1 MTGLVSPL
9 CLANGQEE
17 RGWKGKGGAHAG
29 LWASSDQAAVDA
41 ARAQSPLQRPLLP
54 LGGEDGDDGLVEH
67 RLQALLRQ
75 GGALHVATRANLNEG
90 EEPENK
96 PECERPATLRS
107 TCG

>member
-9 CLANGQEE
+9 CLAHAQAGG
-17 RGWKGKGGAHAG
+17 RGPGDMHAG
-29 LWASSDQAAVDA
+29 LWASSDLAAVDA
-41 ARAQSPLQRPLLP
+41 AWAHQSPLQRPLLP

-75 GGALHVATRANLNEG
+75 GGALHVATRADLHNE

-96 PECERPATLRS
+96 CDCEC
-107 TCG
+107 